1 LEKFNF
7 LLRILGQLELLEETL
22 LEDNFKYYFY
32 LNITMVYHE
41 LIKVDSKTKK
51 LLDELKLV
59 KEEHY
64 NTVINRLILTS
75 SLTGGTL

>member
-1 LEKFNF
+1 
-7 LLRILGQLELLEETL
+7 
-22 LEDNFKYYFY
+22 
-32 LNITMVYHE
+32 MVYHE

-64 NTVINRLILTS
+64 NTVINRLILAS
-75 SLTGGTL
+75 SLTGGTLHA